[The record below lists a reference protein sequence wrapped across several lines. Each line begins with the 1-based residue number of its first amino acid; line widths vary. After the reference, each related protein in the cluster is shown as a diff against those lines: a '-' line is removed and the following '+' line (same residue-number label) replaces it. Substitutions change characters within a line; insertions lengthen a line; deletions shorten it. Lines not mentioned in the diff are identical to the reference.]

1 MYNTI
6 LAYFRANNKTAIAVS
21 SSGISA
27 TLLDGGITAHSKF
40 RIPIAIHEDSIC
52 NISLQSPEAL
62 SIKNADII
70 IWDEAPMAHKFCFES
85 VDRFLRDLMRTVN
98 PQLANIPFG
107 GKCFVIGGDFR
118 QTLPVVLRGT
128 RADIIHATIKSSH
141 LWNHVQTLNLTENM
155 RLTSEDSI
163 QYRNFLMNVGNG
175 TEPTEFINEIPD
187 YINVP
192 DNLFLP
198 FNKQSLF
205 EKIYDN
211 FDLQFSQADYINKRA
226 ILCALNK
233 ECDDINDFITD
244 KIPGLCRDYLSIDSI
259 DDSDYHSNFY
269 TVEYL
274 NTLNFSGLPPHK
286 LRLKINQPVI
296 LMRNISNSR
305 GLCNGTRMMVK
316 G

>member
-1 MYNTI
+1 M
-6 LAYFRANNKTAIAVS
+6 AYFRANNKSAIAVA
-21 SSGISA
+21 SSGIAA

-52 NISLQSPEAL
+52 NFSLQSPEAIA
-62 SIKNADII
+62 IKQAEII
-70 IWDEAPMAHKFCFES
+70 IWDEAPMAHKHCFEA

-98 PQLANIPFG
+98 PLLANIPFG

-141 LWNHVQTLNLTENM
+141 LWNHIQIFNLSENM
-155 RLTSEDSI
+155 RLGNQESI

-175 TEPTEFINEIPD
+175 TEPSESINEIPD
-187 YINVP
+187 YITVP
-192 DNLFLP
+192 QNLFIPL
-198 FNKQSLF
+198 NKQTLF
-205 EKIYDN
+205 TAVYDN
-211 FDLQFSQADYINKRA
+211 FTEQFNQADYINKRA

-233 ECDDINDFITD
+233 ECDDMNDFITD
-244 KIPGLCRDYLSIDSI
+244 KIPGLTTDYISIDSI

-269 TVEYL
+269 TTEYL
-274 NTLNFSGLPPHK
+274 NTLNFSGLPPHR
-286 LRLKINQPVI
+286 LRLKLNQPVI

-305 GLCNGTRMMVK
+305 GLCNGTRMIIK
-316 G
+316 GK